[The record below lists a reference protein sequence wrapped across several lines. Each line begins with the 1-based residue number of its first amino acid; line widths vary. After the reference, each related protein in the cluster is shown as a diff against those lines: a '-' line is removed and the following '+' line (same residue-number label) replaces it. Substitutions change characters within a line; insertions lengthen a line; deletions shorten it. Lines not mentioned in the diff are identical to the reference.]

1 MKTLLLILLQISL
14 TLPNSTPEQLYT
26 TSEDYYQTTGYRASG
41 PNRSP
46 QEDDP
51 WGDVY
56 DDDELPVYPEGPDMP
71 IGNGVWVL
79 LALAAAYGFIRSRG
93 VGSRGVVEE
102 RRKAEKKMG
111 K

>member
-41 PNRSP
+41 PNRTP
-46 QEDDP
+46 QGNDDGWDFDED
-51 WGDVY
+51 
-56 DDDELPVYPEGPDMP
+56 ETLPDKPEGPMP

-79 LALAAAYGFIRSRG
+79 LLLAAAYGVIRSITRQ
-93 VGSRGVVEE
+93 EP
-102 RRKAEKKMG
+102 
-111 K
+111 

>member
-14 TLPNSTPEQLYT
+14 TLPNSNPEQLYT

-41 PNRSP
+41 PHKTTMNDGWDFDD
-46 QEDDP
+46 DDP
-51 WGDVY
+51 
-56 DDDELPVYPEGPDMP
+56 LPDKPEGPMP

-79 LALAAAYGFIRSRG
+79 LLLAAAYGVVRSRG

-102 RRKAEKKMG
+102 RRKAEKKRG